1 MAKKNLKEAAAAGTS
16 VYDTIAQG
24 AQYVPAAPA
33 VPAVKDVQDVQDV
46 QKTPDVQAVPDA
58 QPVKKKDPRGR
69 KPSEIPHERLTLKI
83 PTEIKKYLQEA
94 AAVETGKRR
103 KLVTL
108 TDYLC
113 ELVRADMEKHKD
125 D

>member
-1 MAKKNLKEAAAAGTS
+1 MAKKNLKEAAASTS
-16 VYDTIAQG
+16 VYDAIAQG
-24 AQYVPAAPA
+24 ARYVQDVKDVKDVRD
-33 VPAVKDVQDVQDV
+33 VPDVQDVRKVQDAPAV
-46 QKTPDVQAVPDA
+46 QGAPDA
-58 QPVKKKDPRGR
+58 QKRKPRGR
-69 KPSEIPHERLTLKI
+69 KPSEIPHERLTLKL

-113 ELVRADMEKHKD
+113 EIVRADMEKHKD

>member
-1 MAKKNLKEAAAAGTS
+1 MAKKNLKEAAASTS
-16 VYDTIAQG
+16 VYDAIAQG
-24 AQYVPAAPA
+24 ARYVP
-33 VPAVKDVQDVQDV
+33 DVQDVQDV
-46 QKTPDVQAVPDA
+46 QDVRKTPDVQAVPDA

>member
-24 AQYVPAAPA
+24 AQYVPAAPT
-33 VPAVKDVQDVQDV
+33 VQDVQDV
-46 QKTPDVQAVPDA
+46 RKIPDAQAVPDV

-113 ELVRADMEKHKD
+113 EIVRADMEKHKD